1 VRQRRLGLRAQD
13 VARALEAVIRG
24 MPEAMVVVEER
35 TAHPTQHF
43 LDGEAFRK
51 RASVHVHAREYR

>member
-1 VRQRRLGLRAQD
+1 
-13 VARALEAVIRG
+13 